1 MRKSI
6 LIASVLAGTA
16 GAALAQT
23 PGVAP
28 IAPQAHNRMMALPDT
43 RDGVVAM
50 VRDHFARADAN
61 RDGFVARD
69 EMRGMR
75 DQRKVKRMAMR
86 GADAG
91 QRANPGAMFDRLD
104 TNRDNMISRD
114 EFERGRTLRAERG
127 GDRMER
133 RGQRMGN
140 RMAMRGHANMLRRA
154 DSDRDGRVSLGEAQA
169 AALAR
174 FDRVDLNRDGRITPD
189 ERHQMRQQRLQR
201 APRAG

>member
-1 MRKSI
+1 MNKAI
-6 LIASVLAGTA
+6 VIAAVLAGTA

-28 IAPQAHNRMMALPDT
+28 VAPHGQQRMMGLPDT

-114 EFERGRTLRAERG
+114 EFERGRTLRAER
-127 GDRMER
+127 
-133 RGQRMGN
+133 
-140 RMAMRGHANMLRRA
+140 
-154 DSDRDGRVSLGEAQA
+154 
-169 AALAR
+169 
-174 FDRVDLNRDGRITPD
+174 
-189 ERHQMRQQRLQR
+189 
-201 APRAG
+201 